1 MTDGLILGIVGLY
14 FVLLVVIAR
23 LTSGKGENSSFF
35 TGDKSSKWYLVAFG
49 MIGASLSG
57 VTFVSATGQ
66 VDGAGFSYMQM
77 VFGYLIGYILVAY
90 VLMPVYYRMNVT
102 SIYEYLGDR
111 FGFYSYKTG
120 AFYFLISRFFGASI
134 RLLLVARILQYFVMD
149 DMGVDFWV
157 TVTISVLLIWLYT
170 NRGGIKTIVYTDTL
184 QTFCMITAA
193 VVAFIGIA
201 NAMDTSFVGL
211 GQKVMDDE
219 HSKIWVTDVMS
230 GGHWLKMILA
240 GMLVTFCM
248 TGLDQDMMQKN
259 LSCKNI
265 KEAQKNMMSFSVV
278 LVAVNFFFLLLGGAL
293 MLYGKHKGIDIPLT
307 ESGTY
312 KPDMVFPTIAL
323 ESDLGVVVGVFFLLG
338 LIAAAYSSA
347 DSALTS
353 LTTSI
358 CVDFLDVKKKDQ
370 KDAKRLRKL
379 AHISSSLIMIVLAVV
394 LHENL
399 DQDALNNIF
408 LFAALT
414 YGPLLG
420 LFVFGLVSKRQI
432 ENDIWVIPICVLA
445 PIVSWVVY
453 TYIPEWTGGFKIGN
467 ELLGL
472 NGLLTILGLYVIS
485 KSQPSTHAV
494 R

>member
-1 MTDGLILGIVGLY
+1 MTDGLILGIIGLY
-14 FVLLVVIAR
+14 FALLIVIAR

-157 TVTISVLLIWLYT
+157 TVTISVMLIWIYT

-193 VVAFIGIA
+193 VVAFIGVA

-211 GQKVMDDE
+211 GQKVMSDE

-230 GGHWLKMILA
+230 GGHWLKMIVA

-265 KEAQKNMMSFSVV
+265 KEAQKNMMSFSFV
-278 LVAVNFFFLLLGGAL
+278 LVIVNFFFLLLGGAL
-293 MLYGKHKGIDIPLT
+293 MLYAKNKGVDIPLT
-307 ESGTY
+307 EAGTF

-358 CVDFLDVKKKDQ
+358 CVDFLDVKKKDANE
-370 KDAKRLRKL
+370 AKRLRRI
-379 AHISSSLIMIVLAVV
+379 AHILSSLVMIVLAVV
-394 LHENL
+394 LHESL
-399 DQDALNNIF
+399 DQNALNNIF

-432 ENDIWVIPICVLA
+432 KEDVWVIPICIIAPVL
-445 PIVSWVVY
+445 SWIVY

-472 NGLLTILGLYVIS
+472 NGGLTILGLYIIS
-485 KSQPSTHAV
+485 KNQPSVAEV
-494 R
+494 Q